1 MSLSLLLDMAASG
14 YGDRVALGSRN
25 GGVTFEDLHR
35 AAAGGAS
42 VIAAHDPAH
51 VVFIGR
57 NGPAYPQLL
66 FASAYA
72 GIPYAPL
79 NYRLAQPQL
88 LELLGELDQPLV
100 IADADYVPMVEE
112 SYRVITTADFLTQAQ
127 AAEPAE
133 AAWVDDEATAVLLFT
148 SGTTAK
154 PKAVVLRH
162 ANLTAYI
169 FATVEFGNA
178 EPDEAA
184 LVSVPPYHVAAVGS
198 ALSNIYAGRRLVYL
212 PDFEPAAWLSLVR
225 DEGVTSAM
233 MVPTMLSRVVEH
245 LDSAPAETPT
255 LGQIAYG
262 GARIARPVLE
272 RALVAFPETG
282 FCNAY
287 GLTETSSTIA
297 LLGPDEHRTAIASE
311 DPAVRAR
318 LGSIGKPVPGIEAE
332 IRDSDG
338 VPVEPGV
345 AGELWVRGAQV
356 SGEYRGQGSALDAN
370 GWFYTRDLAFCDAG
384 GYLFIEGRTDDTII
398 RGGENIAPAEIED
411 VLHQHPAVK
420 DVAVIGLT
428 DEEWGERI
436 CAVVV
441 RNPDHEPTV
450 EELRGYVRARLR
462 GSRTPDQIV
471 WRSDLPHT
479 ATGKLL
485 RRDLVSEYSDD
496 R

>member
-14 YGDRVALGSRN
+14 YGDRVALGSRE
-25 GGVTFEDLHR
+25 GGITFEGLHR
-35 AAAGGAS
+35 AAGGGAA
-42 VIAAHDPAH
+42 VIARHDPAH

-57 NGPAYPQLL
+57 NGPAYPELL

-72 GIPYAPL
+72 GIPFAPL
-79 NYRLAQPQL
+79 NYRLAKPQL
-88 LELLGELDQPLV
+88 AELLKELERPLV
-100 IADADYVPMVEE
+100 IADADYLPMVDP
-112 SYRVITTADFLTQAQ
+112 SYHPITTADFQAE
-127 AAEPAE
+127 ADASEPAE
-133 AAWVDDEATAVLLFT
+133 ATWVEDEATAVLLFT

-169 FATVEFGNA
+169 FATVEFGNSD
-178 EPDEAA
+178 PDEAA

-212 PDFEPAAWLSLVR
+212 PDFDPAAWLALVR
-225 DEGVTSAM
+225 DERVTSAM
-233 MVPTMLSRVVEH
+233 MVPTMLSRVIES
-245 LDSAPAETPT
+245 LDGAPADAPA

-272 RALVAFPETG
+272 RALLAFPNTG

-297 LLGPDEHRTAIASE
+297 LLGPDEHRTAMASD
-311 DPAVRAR
+311 DPAVRDR

-332 IRDSDG
+332 IRDADG
-338 VPVEPGV
+338 SPAETGI

-370 GWFYTRDLAFCDAG
+370 GWFYTRDLAYQDAE

-411 VLHQHPAVK
+411 VLHLHPAVK
-420 DVAVIGLT
+420 DVAVIGLA
-428 DEEWGERI
+428 DDEWGERI
-436 CAVVV
+436 CAVIV
-441 RNPDHEPTV
+441 RNPDQEPTV
-450 EELRGYVRARLR
+450 EELRSYVRERLR

-471 WRSDLPHT
+471 WRTELPHT

-485 RRDLVSEYSDD
+485 RRELITENTDPH
-496 R
+496 